1 MKRTLTLAALSFL
14 AISAHAQFIN
24 YTTAGT
30 IASQNFDSLA
40 ASGSSNTFNQGT
52 TINGFYAFRSYL
64 TSGGGSNN
72 STYAADGGTGNAG
85 NFYSYGTS
93 TQTERAWGAIG
104 STATGTMVYGFA
116 IQNLTGQTL
125 TQFRLDYFGEQW
137 RKGGE
142 TVAQTVTFDY
152 RVTSGAGFT
161 DNDSLYT
168 KVAALDFS
176 SPVNTAGGAALD
188 GNAAANRVAIGS
200 TVTGLTW
207 NANDVL
213 ILRWVDANH
222 NGSDAGLAI
231 DDISFEAVPEP
242 FTMSALA
249 LGLAAIARKRSR
261 KS

>member
-125 TQFRLDYFGEQW
+125 TQFRLDLL
-137 RKGGE
+137 RR
-142 TVAQTVTFDY
+142 TVAQRRRNCRPNGDVRLPGHEWS
-152 RVTSGAGFT
+152 RVYGQ
-161 DNDSLYT
+161 
-168 KVAALDFS
+168 
-176 SPVNTAGGAALD
+176 
-188 GNAAANRVAIGS
+188 R
-200 TVTGLTW
+200 
-207 NANDVL
+207 
-213 ILRWVDANH
+213 
-222 NGSDAGLAI
+222 
-231 DDISFEAVPEP
+231 
-242 FTMSALA
+242 
-249 LGLAAIARKRSR
+249 LGVHESR
-261 KS
+261 CA

>member
-64 TSGGGSNN
+64 PSGGGSNN
-72 STYAADGGTGNAG
+72 STYAADAGSGTAG
-85 NFYSYGTS
+85 NFFSYGTS

-104 STATGTMVYGFA
+104 SMATGTMVYGFA

-125 TQFRLDYFGEQW
+125 NQFRLDYFGEQW
-137 RKGGE
+137 RKSGV
-142 TVAQTVTFDY
+142 TTAQTVNFDY
-152 RVTSGAGFT
+152 RISTGIGFI
-161 DNDSLYT
+161 DADSTYT
-168 KVAALDFS
+168 KVSALDFS
-176 SPVNTAGGAALD
+176 SPVNTSGASALD
-188 GNAAANRVAIGS
+188 GNLAANRVAIGA
-200 TVTGLTW
+200 TVSGLTW
-207 NANDVL
+207 NNNEVL
-213 ILRWVDANH
+213 VLRWVDIDHAGADH
-222 NGSDAGLAI
+222 GLAI
-231 DDISFEAVPEP
+231 DDVSFQAVPEP

-249 LGLAAIARKRSR
+249 LGLAAIARKRPR